1 MSKKSIKDL
10 FDVAQS
16 HGPNYVDDNPR
27 IKAGASFARYQ
38 QEFCKKFTSSIANRC
53 SILFFNDKRLQK
65 RRLSFCWYMQ
75 IFLYQVKEE
84 RFKIFKTIWTRVRGQ
99 VKFNVVHRHIGV
111 KRRLE
116 GTFMSQNRISFS
128 SVLKAEGAEQSAN
141 QRAKRFVRAMGKNK
155 VHEIAD
161 TVSLYRYFEKG
172 CRKKCARDNPER

>member
-65 RRLSFCWYMQ
+65 RRLSLCWYMQ
-75 IFLYQVKEE
+75 IFLYQVKGE
-84 RFKIFKTIWTRVRGQ
+84 RFNHMDPCAWTGKVQ
-99 VKFNVVHRHIGV
+99 CRHIGV

-161 TVSLYRYFEKG
+161 TVSLYSYFEKG

>member
-1 MSKKSIKDL
+1 
-10 FDVAQS
+10 
-16 HGPNYVDDNPR
+16 
-27 IKAGASFARYQ
+27 
-38 QEFCKKFTSSIANRC
+38 
-53 SILFFNDKRLQK
+53 
-65 RRLSFCWYMQ
+65 MQ

-128 SVLKAEGAEQSAN
+128 SVLKATGAEQSAN

-161 TVSLYRYFEKG
+161 TVSLYSIKNV
-172 CRKKCARDNPER
+172 CCLVPCAYARFCCWKLKSAVFHNLGRLSLIRV

>member
-1 MSKKSIKDL
+1 MSKKSSKDL

-38 QEFCKKFTSSIANRC
+38 QEFYKKFTSSIANRC

-65 RRLSFCWYMQ
+65 RRLSLCWYMQ

-99 VKFNVVHRHIGV
+99 VKFNVVHRHFGV

-128 SVLKAEGAEQSAN
+128 SVLKAKGAEQSAN
-141 QRAKRFVRAMGKNK
+141 
-155 VHEIAD
+155 
-161 TVSLYRYFEKG
+161 
-172 CRKKCARDNPER
+172 